1 MATSAPIRR
10 LVDLNPA
17 ITTAEMLAELVPPRE
32 FQNATF
38 SSYVPDENFD
48 SQSQA
53 VAELKFRLQQK
64 SKKRGDAVPG
74 FYLDGGFGVGKTH
87 LLVSYFKEFKGKKL
101 FGSFLAYTS
110 FIGAVGFAESLKLL
124 AKFDLIAIDEFELDD
139 PGNTMIMSRLI
150 NELGAKGTVFAA
162 TSNTPPDA
170 LGAGRFAAEDF
181 QREILGIGA
190 RFMVIRVDGED
201 YRHRH
206 TESVGSFD
214 QKDLADW
221 VSASRINSTLD
232 SFPELLKH
240 LASMHPSKYHKL
252 VAGVERV
259 AITGVEKFTDQSD
272 ALRFVAFVDRAY
284 EEQIQLRTSGVD
296 PSTAFTPE
304 MIAGA
309 YQKKYRRAISRLA
322 AMAA

>member
-1 MATSAPIRR
+1 MATSAELKR
-10 LVDLNPA
+10 LTAINPE
-17 ITTAEMLAELVPPRE
+17 ITPAEMLAELVPPRE
-32 FQNATF
+32 FSSATF
-38 SSYVPDENFD
+38 ESYVPDGNFD

-53 VAELKFRLQQK
+53 LTLLKNRLAAK
-64 SKKRGDAVPG
+64 SKKKSDVEPG

-110 FIGAVGFAESLKLL
+110 FIGAVGFAQSLKLL
-124 AKFDLIAIDEFELDD
+124 SKYDLLAIDEFELDD

-150 NELGAKGTVFAA
+150 NELGASGTLFAA

-190 RFMVIRVDGED
+190 RFQVIPVDGED

-206 TESVGSFD
+206 TEKVGSFTNE
-214 QKDLADW
+214 DLKIWAADEQH
-221 VSASRINSTLD
+221 SASLD
-232 SFPELLKH
+232 DFVSLLEH
-240 LASMHPSKYHKL
+240 LSSMHPSKYHKL
-252 VAGVERV
+252 VSGLTRI
-259 AITGVEKFTDQSD
+259 AITDVSTFKDQND

-284 EEQIQLRTSGVD
+284 EEQIQLRTSGLD
-296 PSTAFTPE
+296 LSQAFTEE
-304 MIAGA
+304 MINGA

-322 AMAA
+322 SMAA

>member
-1 MATSAPIRR
+1 MATSAPHKR
-10 LVDLNPA
+10 LADLNPE
-17 ITTAEMLAELVPPRE
+17 ITPAEMLAELVPPRE

-38 SSYVPDENFD
+38 SSYVPDANFV

-53 VAELKFRLQQK
+53 VAELRSRLQSK

-110 FIGAVGFAESLKLL
+110 FIGALGFAESLKLL
-124 AKFDLIAIDEFELDD
+124 AKYDLIAIDEFELDD

-150 NELGAKGTVFAA
+150 NELGAMGTLLAA

-190 RFMVIRVDGED
+190 RFMVIPVDGED

-206 TESVGSFD
+206 TETVGTFSAD
-214 QKDLADW
+214 DLSSW
-221 VSASRINSTLD
+221 VAERSSISTLD
-232 SFPELLKH
+232 AFPELLKH
-240 LASMHPSKYHKL
+240 LSSMHPSKYHKL
-252 VAGVERV
+252 VSGLERI
-259 AITGVEKFTDQSD
+259 AITDTSVFKDQSD

-284 EEQIQLRTSGVD
+284 EEQIRLRTSGID
-296 PSTAFTPE
+296 LSSAFTPE
-304 MIAGA
+304 MISGA

>member
-1 MATSAPIRR
+1 MATSAELKR
-10 LVDLNPA
+10 LTAINPE
-17 ITTAEMLAELVPPRE
+17 ITPAEMLAELVPPRE
-32 FQNATF
+32 FSSATF
-38 SSYVPDENFD
+38 ESYVPDGNFE

-53 VAELKFRLQQK
+53 LTLLKNRLAAK
-64 SKKRGDAVPG
+64 SKKKSDVEPG

-110 FIGAVGFAESLKLL
+110 FIGAVGFAQSLKLL
-124 AKFDLIAIDEFELDD
+124 SKYDLLAIDEFELDD

-150 NELGAKGTVFAA
+150 NELGASGTLFAA

-190 RFMVIRVDGED
+190 KFQVIPVDGED

-206 TESVGSFD
+206 TEKVGSFSNED
-214 QKDLADW
+214 LEEWVAGEQK
-221 VSASRINSTLD
+221 SASLD
-232 SFPELLKH
+232 GFVGLLEH
-240 LASMHPSKYHKL
+240 LSSMHPSKYHKL
-252 VAGVERV
+252 VSGLTRI
-259 AITGVEKFTDQSD
+259 AITDVSAFKDQND

-284 EEQIQLRTSGVD
+284 EEQIQLRTSGLD
-296 PSTAFTPE
+296 LSKAFTDE
-304 MIAGA
+304 MINGA

-322 AMAA
+322 SMAS